1 MFIKF
6 NRMCRH
12 VSHTEGCEL
21 CAMFVILEEKRMAS
35 SNQILRGIC
44 LHLGDK
50 LSGPRQV
57 PCQCRY
63 ECEAGEPFAVP
74 SGNCQSCQKWESQ

>member
-1 MFIKF
+1 MKP
-6 NRMCRH
+6 CL
-12 VSHTEGCEL
+12 HTERVPACRVCEL
-21 CAMFVILEEKRMAS
+21 YATREDYRRLWDGAPSTKR
-35 SNQILRGIC
+35 GTC
-44 LHLGDK
+44 LHLGKK

-74 SGNCQSCQKWESQ
+74 AKNCQTCPKWEAQ